1 MEVKSVNPAVLRW
14 AVNDAGYDAEALA
27 DATKR
32 SSDVVE
38 NWLEGTTKPHKGD
51 LDKIAKLLGRNPYF
65 FFRAKPPETVPI
77 VAKFRKS
84 IEDQAVQPVEEL
96 KELRH
101 ARSVQ
106 KVADWAAQESDVH
119 AHLTRRYSSP
129 ERTARDFRESL
140 HYTPSDQVGASSK
153 SAVFRDF
160 RQQVENLG
168 IVVLLRNA
176 GSNNFRGFSLP
187 HGRVPL
193 IYINA
198 AYDLATL
205 RTFTLLHEVAHLIRD
220 EEAVCHDNDG
230 EVEAWCNRFAAAV
243 LMPESHLRTYL
254 KSKKF
259 TSLDGNLEAVRLISN
274 RYGASWAAVAIRLKS
289 LGLATQQLIDL
300 VEQTRG
306 EFLEKK
312 SAFSTVR
319 QTVPVKRRA
328 EFGATYPRLLI
339 DAMEHGRL
347 SALDAARYLR
357 ADGPQLRELATV
369 LNSGA

>member
-1 MEVKSVNPAVLRW
+1 MEVKSVNPTVLRW
-14 AVNDAGYDAEALA
+14 AVNDAGYDVEALA

-32 SSDVVE
+32 SPEVVE
-38 NWLEGTTKPHKGD
+38 NWLEGRKSPHKGD

-84 IEDQAVQPVEEL
+84 IEEQAVQPAEEL

-106 KVADWAAQESDVH
+106 KVADWAAQESNIRARLPQLGD
-119 AHLTRRYSSP
+119 SP
-129 ERTARDFRESL
+129 ETTARDFRNSL
-140 HYTPSDQVGASSK
+140 DYTLADQVRASSK
-153 SAVFRDF
+153 SAVFREL
-160 RQQVENLG
+160 RQRIENLG

-176 GSNNFRGFSLP
+176 GSSNFRGFSLP

-198 AYDLATL
+198 AYDLPTL

-220 EEAVCHDNDG
+220 EETVCHDDNG
-230 EVEAWCNRFAAAV
+230 AVEAWCNRFAAAV
-243 LMPESHLRTYL
+243 LMPESHLKAYL
-254 KSKKF
+254 NTKNF
-259 TSLDGNLEAVRLISN
+259 EFLDGNLDAVRLISN

-289 LGLATQQLIDL
+289 LGLATQKLVDL

-319 QTVPVKRRA
+319 QTVSVKRQA

-347 SALDAARYLR
+347 SALDAAKYLR
-357 ADGPQLRELATV
+357 ADGSQLRELATV
-369 LNSGA
+369 LKMGA